1 MRTIETFTSSSTTM
15 IRIKIKT
22 KITKIIIT
30 IIIRIDS
37 TVNRIKVTLMH
48 NKIIICNR
56 IGIKEI
62 TRNFMA
68 KTIIPM
74 KITCTQIN
82 STRTGNLLCTIMKE
96 MVKNQVIH
104 LRLPRNLRYGK
115 IIKIQTSIN
124 MIRTLNN
131 MTTGKILM
139 IS

>member
-48 NKIIICNR
+48 NKTIICNR

-104 LRLPRNLRYGK
+104 LRLQRNLRYGK